1 MFLRSLRSKA
11 METGRSGHAKSRSVC
26 SLDSRH
32 AGHAASLQLSSSNW
46 VGNNGE
52 ISYTIHFQKKE

>member
-1 MFLRSLRSKA
+1 